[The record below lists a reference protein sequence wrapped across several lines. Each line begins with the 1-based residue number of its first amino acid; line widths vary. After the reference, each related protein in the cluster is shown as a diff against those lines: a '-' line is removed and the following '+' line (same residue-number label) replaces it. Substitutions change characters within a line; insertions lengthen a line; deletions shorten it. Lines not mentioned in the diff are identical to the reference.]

1 MTLQGSIVTQGTL
14 LLSVIP
20 NYTKFRYLENVSI
33 VLSTFTIWS
42 FPAIVFG
49 AGIKRVKNWV
59 CFVLWVCVH
68 TLAIMF
74 FQFLGKTIAT
84 STVDLHFFSLCDLSL
99 DIYLPRNFQRHLQKY
114 RFKSCPLHIVEHFI
128 FRLRPCYPPGV
139 HWRPQLSSG
148 ACSHQSLHLH
158 GQVSR
163 TNWSKR
169 GQEWCYWGGGW

>member
-1 MTLQGSIVTQGTL
+1 MLQGSIVTQGTL

-59 CFVLWVCVH
+59 CFVLWVCVN
-68 TLAIMF
+68 F
-74 FQFLGKTIAT
+74 FKFLGKTIVT
-84 STVDLHFFSLCDLSL
+84 STMDLHFFSLCDLSV
-99 DIYLPRNFQRHLQKY
+99 DIHFPGNFQRHLQKY
-114 RFKSCPLHIVEHFI
+114 YFGLYSSNIKPFI
-128 FRLRPCYPPGV
+128 FRLWSCYPPCV

-148 ACSHQSLHLH
+148 SSSYKSLRLH
-158 GQVSR
+158 GQVSSSTCTIR
-163 TNWSKR
+163 EQGCCCR
-169 GQEWCYWGGGW
+169 GWR